1 MLQATKSALS
11 RSNHPAA
18 GVAAVVLV
26 LGLLA
31 WRTPLARADDVDQK
45 AINRAHDFLKTAAR
59 GRDVL
64 SYVHF
69 GASYQGHSHLETR
82 RVTRNGQTVPGH
94 FALLYHYDW
103 ENNGKT
109 DVAFLYDAKGAVY
122 EVQIVRTNAIL
133 QQPFVVANGTIKVLG
148 NLLVQAFKDQ
158 MSDAQQKELQKIVDD
173 ADAKAMLEWSLKF
186 QQLIGR

>member
-1 MLQATKSALS
+1 MLRATKSVLC
-11 RSNHPAA
+11 RGNHLAA
-18 GVAAVVLV
+18 GMAAVVLV
-26 LGLLA
+26 LGLMA
-31 WRTPLARADDVDQK
+31 WRTPLARADDVDPK

-69 GASYQGHSHLETR
+69 GASYQGHSYLETR

-103 ENNGKT
+103 ENGGKT
-109 DVAFLYDAKGAVY
+109 DIAFLCDAKGAVY
-122 EVQIVRTNAIL
+122 EVQIVKHNAIL
-133 QQPFVVANGTIKVLG
+133 QQPFTLANAAVKALG
-148 NLLVQAFKDQ
+148 SLLVQAFQGQ